1 MENRVLE
8 VKMYSD
14 YKSPYA
20 FMAFEPVLDLAEN
33 YLVRV
38 RWLPFQLRLK
48 GKGQRSEFSE
58 HKVKYSYMD
67 ARRWGNERGMWF
79 KGPLKIYNTRPALI
93 GGLFAEKKG
102 LLRPYSNEAFRRFF
116 MREFEADTPEATEN
130 LLAEFGLSKEEYRD
144 YLHGAGAEDYE
155 RIQDEAESD
164 QCFGVPF
171 MVFNGEPF
179 WGYDRIFQL
188 EEALRLAGL
197 ERAAIS
203 LPDAQNA

>member
-1 MENRVLE
+1 MMENNVFQ

-20 FMAFEPVLDLAEN
+20 YMAFEPVLDLAKRYRVN
-33 YLVRV
+33 V

-79 KGPLKIYNTRPALI
+79 KGPLKIYNTKPALI

-102 LLRPYSNEAFRRFF
+102 LLRAYSNEAFRRFF
-116 MREFEADTPEATEN
+116 MREFEADTPEATEG
-130 LLAEFGLSKEEYRD
+130 LLAELGLSKEEYRE
-144 YLHGAGAEDYE
+144 YLAGAGAEDYE
-155 RIQDEAESD
+155 RIQDEAETD

-188 EEALRLAGL
+188 EEALKRAGL
-197 ERAAIS
+197 QREITGRET
-203 LPDAQNA
+203 QNA